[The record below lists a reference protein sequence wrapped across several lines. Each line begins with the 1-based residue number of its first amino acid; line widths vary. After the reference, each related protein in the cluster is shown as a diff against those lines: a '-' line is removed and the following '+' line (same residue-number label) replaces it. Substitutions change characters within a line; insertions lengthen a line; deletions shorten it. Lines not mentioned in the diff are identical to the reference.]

1 MSSDVVISLRGI
13 GKSFPVFQKPY
24 QQLLHVLAPSL
35 RPAQQFHALT
45 GVDLDI
51 RRGESIGVIGRNGSG
66 KSTLLQ
72 IIAGILRPSSGEL
85 RVSARIAA
93 LLELGAGFNPEFTG
107 RENVRMN
114 ASLLG
119 LGQRQIE
126 ERMDRI
132 LAFAE
137 IGSHVDQQVK
147 TYSSGM
153 FMRLAF
159 AVAVHTDPDVLI
171 VDEAL
176 SVGDVYFQRKCFK
189 RIEEMR
195 QDGCTLL
202 FVTHAIDSVLQLCD
216 RGIVLDAGR
225 LVFDGGAQPAVKEYL
240 KVVFGELQ
248 SGPGAGQAAP
258 DDEAGDGVDA
268 SDASDASGTVTAND
282 AAELQA
288 AAERAEV
295 DAFMAAG
302 ASELMATRPGY
313 NRDETRLGDGRVRT
327 LDCLVVGE
335 HGNGPLV
342 PARTPFRLLV
352 RYHAGQAMD
361 RLIFGLRVTTVTGL
375 VVYSSNTLV
384 AEGVLHDCDAGTT
397 AVAEF
402 NLRCALLRGQY
413 FVTVGVSRLDEDG
426 HEIHAI
432 DRRVDVLILTVTGD
446 LGHAEGMADMEARF
460 ALSAPSGAIRATG

>member
-1 MSSDVVISLRGI
+1 MSSETVVRLRGI
-13 GKSFPVFQKPY
+13 HKSFPMFEKPY

-35 RPAQQFHALT
+35 RPARQFHALK
-45 GVDLDI
+45 GIDLEI

-72 IIAGILRPSSGEL
+72 IIAGILQPSGGEL
-85 RVSARIAA
+85 VVNAKIAA

-119 LGQRQIE
+119 LEQRSID
-126 ERMDRI
+126 ERMDSI

-137 IGSHVDQQVK
+137 IGEHVDQQVK

-176 SVGDVYFQRKCFK
+176 SVGDIYFQRKCFK

-195 QDGCTLL
+195 QGGCTLL
-202 FVTHAIDSVLQLCD
+202 FVTHAVDSVLQLCD
-216 RGIVLDAGR
+216 RGVVLDAGR
-225 LVFDGGAQPAVKEYL
+225 LVFDGAAQPAVKEYL
-240 KVVFGELQ
+240 KVVFGENLQ
-248 SGPGAGQAAP
+248 EPSPPMLAEDHGVGPG
-258 DDEAGDGVDA
+258 DGSA
-268 SDASDASGTVTAND
+268 ED
-282 AAELQA
+282 AAEQ
-288 AAERAEV
+288 AERAEV
-295 DAFMAAG
+295 ERFMAAG
-302 ASELMATRPGY
+302 PRDLMATRPGY
-313 NRDETRLGDGRVRT
+313 NRDETRLGDGRART
-327 LDCLVVGE
+327 ADCIVLGE

-342 PARTPFRLLV
+342 PARSPFRMLV
-352 RYHAGQAMD
+352 RYHFPEALD
-361 RLIFGLRVTTVTGL
+361 RLIFGLRVCTVSGV

-384 AEGVLHDCDAGTT
+384 SSGELYRCEAGTT

-402 NLRCALLRGQY
+402 DLRCSLLRGQY

-426 HEIHAI
+426 VEIHAI
-432 DRRVDVLILTVTGD
+432 DRRVDALILTVTGEVE
-446 LGHAEGMADMEARF
+446 HAEGVADMEARF
-460 ALSAPSGAIRATG
+460 SFDARAGAIGAME